1 MTTQAFQPLGTTFFL
16 SANASGVQT
25 ALTTSGTAD
34 LLYLKIDNIN
44 NANVDAFINFGT
56 ANTTT
61 ATIANASSTGN
72 SFIVQHGDS
81 VIVATTGG
89 FNQDPT
95 NTLYI
100 SVVTSSGNANVYITP
115 VALVS

>member
-1 MTTQAFQPLGTTFFL
+1 MSSVFRPTGPSTLITGNTTAVLGNIVTTGAY
-16 SANASGVQT
+16 STQ
-25 ALTTSGTAD
+25 
-34 LLYLKIDNIN
+34 YLRIDNTS
-44 NANVDAFINFGT
+44 NANIDAVVNFGT

-61 ATIANASSTGN
+61 ATIANATSTGN
-72 SFIVQHGDS
+72 GFIVQHGDS

-89 FNQDPT
+89 FNQEPT

-100 SVVTSSGNANVYITP
+100 SVITASSTAAVYITP

>member
-1 MTTQAFQPLGTTFFL
+1 MSSVFRPAGPTTLITGNSTAAQGNIVTTGAY
-16 SANASGVQT
+16 STQ
-25 ALTTSGTAD
+25 
-34 LLYLKIDNIN
+34 YLRIDNVN
-44 NANVDAFINFGT
+44 NANIDAFVNFGT

-61 ATIANASSTGN
+61 ATIANATSTGN
-72 SFIVQHGDS
+72 GFVVQHGDS

-89 FNQDPT
+89 QNQDPT

-100 SVVTSSGNANVYITP
+100 SVVTASGNAAVYITP